1 MTEGVGLTKKR
12 QEAAGFHMTEP
23 AALEDLIEVWA
34 LPKRSSRNTFLQ
46 RHTQGAQMKKLG
58 QKSAPTQE
66 SVPGRSC
73 LAICAL
79 ECTRK
84 EPRLG
89 PPGGPALPCQALRE
103 SLASAHR
110 DGNEDSSLSMS

>member
-89 PPGGPALPCQALRE
+89 RQEAQPSPARLSG
-103 SLASAHR
+103 SLWPLHTEMETKTPAC
-110 DGNEDSSLSMS
+110 L